1 MDEKIILNKMLSLHR
16 NLDSKV
22 SCFRRHIMMNVI
34 FINLFMAGS
43 VISYFNE
50 SNLISKKIYSAEVF
64 VTASVLIV
72 VFLFPFAFK
81 FRFTYPRSPILHKY
95 LHSDMGLDDLYKSYG
110 DYINKYDGSFLEWI
124 KDTEYSYWVILFL
137 HLIVSLINLFYG

>member
-16 NLDSKV
+16 NLDSKI
-22 SCFRRHIMMNVI
+22 SRFRRHIMMNVI

-50 SNLISKKIYSAEVF
+50 SNPISKKIYSAEVF

-72 VFLFPFAFK
+72 VFLLPFAFK
-81 FRFTYPRSPILHKY
+81 FRFTYPRSPTLHKY
-95 LHSDMGLDDLYKSYG
+95 LHSDMELDDLYKSYG
-110 DYINKYDGSFLEWI
+110 NYINRYDGNFLVWI